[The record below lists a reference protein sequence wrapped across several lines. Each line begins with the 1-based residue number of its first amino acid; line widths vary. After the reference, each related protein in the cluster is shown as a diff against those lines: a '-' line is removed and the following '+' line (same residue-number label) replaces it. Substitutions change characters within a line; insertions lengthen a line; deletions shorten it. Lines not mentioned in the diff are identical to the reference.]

1 MNRGD
6 VAIACRD
13 VWKSYRVYHQRSHT
27 LKEKVLS
34 RRNRFDE
41 FWALRGVDMEVR
53 RGTTLGILGP
63 NGSGKSTLL
72 KTMARV
78 LEPNRG
84 SVEVAG
90 VVSPLLELGTGFH
103 PELTGRENLYLGGS
117 LLGRTRHDVDARY
130 DEIVEFAVMGDFMD
144 MPLKNYSSGMQ
155 ARLAF
160 ALASSVDPEILLVD
174 EVLSVGD
181 ERFQIRCHQ
190 RMAEFRAQGRT
201 IVLVS
206 HNLDTIRSLCSEAAW
221 MDKGTVRHAG
231 PASEVVGRYL
241 AEVHGDTDVGLGG
254 PDAMAD
260 PSAPEPGSRYGN
272 GHALITDVAL
282 LDGRGAPAGDFRTGR
297 TLTIRLRYRTDRAV
311 DDVCCGVAVHRAGD
325 LTHVFGQNTGQA
337 GFPLT
342 LSTEGLIEFTVAS
355 LPLLPG
361 RYVVTVAL
369 HDQGGRTV
377 YDWHERRYPL
387 VVSENPA
394 LPPAAGILQVDG
406 RWTSVVSPVAV

>member
-1 MNRGD
+1 MSRGD
-6 VAIACRD
+6 VAIGCRGI
-13 VWKSYRVYHQRSHT
+13 WKSYRVYHQRSHT
-27 LKEKVLS
+27 LKEKVLA
-34 RRNRFDE
+34 RRNRFEE
-41 FWALRGVDMEVR
+41 FWALSGVDLEVQ

-78 LEPNRG
+78 LTPNRG
-84 SVEVAG
+84 SVEVSGA
-90 VVSPLLELGTGFH
+90 VSPLLELGTGFH

-117 LLGRTRHDVDARY
+117 LLGRTRRDIAAKY
-130 DEIVEFAVMGDFMD
+130 DDIVEFAVMADFMD

-190 RMAEFRAQGRT
+190 RIAEFRAEGRT

-206 HNLDTIRSLCSEAAW
+206 HDLDTIRSLCSEAAW
-221 MDKGTVRHAG
+221 MEKGTVRQAG
-231 PASEVVGRYL
+231 PAHDVVSSYL
-241 AEVHGDTDVGLGG
+241 VEVHGDTTGGLSS
-254 PDAMAD
+254 
-260 PSAPEPGSRYGN
+260 SAPGSRYGN
-272 GHALITDVAL
+272 GHARITEVVL
-282 LDGRGAPAGDFRTGR
+282 LDGGGVPVKDVRTGEAI
-297 TLTIRLRYRTDRAV
+297 TLRLRYHADRAI
-311 DDVCCGVAVHRAGD
+311 DDACCGVAVHRADD
-325 LTHVFGQNTGQA
+325 LTQVFGQNTGQA
-337 GFPLT
+337 GFPLA
-342 LSTEGLIEFTVAS
+342 LSSEGIIEFTVAS

-369 HDQGGRTV
+369 HDQGGKTV

-394 LPPAAGILQVDG
+394 LPPSAGVVHMAG
-406 RWTSVVSPVAV
+406 RWKTLASHVAA